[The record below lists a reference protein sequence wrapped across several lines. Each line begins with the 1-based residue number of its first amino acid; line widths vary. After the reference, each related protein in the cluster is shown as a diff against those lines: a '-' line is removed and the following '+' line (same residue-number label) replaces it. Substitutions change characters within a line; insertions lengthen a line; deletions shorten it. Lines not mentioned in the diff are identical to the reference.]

1 MPSTVTLPLTS
12 VIKGVEVVPRRSGLN
27 WGQRPGRA
35 SDQAY
40 LSVPSE
46 IQRLGFFPA
55 PGVPFIIETDDGL
68 KLKCVRS
75 QSNGKAIES
84 QENNALLGSYFRSR
98 LGIGSGHIVT
108 LDHLLHYGR
117 TSVDIEKISEYWF
130 KLDFS
135 AH

>member
-1 MPSTVTLPLTS
+1 MKPSVTLPLTS
-12 VIKGVEVVPRRSGLN
+12 VIKGVEIVPRRSGLN

-40 LSVPSE
+40 LPVPAE
-46 IQRLGFFPA
+46 VQRQSFFPD
-55 PGVPFIIETDDGL
+55 PGVPFIIETDDGV

-75 QSNGKAIES
+75 QTNGKAIES
-84 QENNALLGSYFRSR
+84 KDNNSLLGSYFRRR

-108 LDHLLHYGR
+108 LDHLVHYGR
-117 TSVDIEKISEYWF
+117 RSVEIEKVSDFWF

-135 AH
+135 A